1 MTDQTRWGIPEVHR
15 KNKAIKKQKD
25 LVSSAMECVVK
36 MDESGITDLM
46 IEIEAEYERKYGKN
60 VAKKYTK
67 TVLQYSVTDFIFFF
81 FFSEIKCTRCTF
93 GLEVLVYMT
102 LGWTLYGTLF
112 ILFRDKVYYQISVH
126 ARECVFLNKK
136 SVVEYYT

>member
-1 MTDQTRWGIPEVHR
+1 MTDQTRWGIDQVQV
-15 KNKAIKKQKD
+15 KNKAIKYQKD
-25 LVSSAMECVVK
+25 LVASAMVHVVK

-46 IEIEAEYERKYGKN
+46 LQIEAEYERKYGDN

-67 TVLQYSVTDFIFFF
+67 TVLQYFVTDFIFFLF
-81 FFSEIKCTRCTF
+81 FLWIMCTKCTF

-102 LGWTLYGTLF
+102 LGWTLFGTLF

-126 ARECVFLNKK
+126 ARECVF
-136 SVVEYYT
+136 

>member
-1 MTDQTRWGIPEVHR
+1 MTDQTRWGIDQVQVR
-15 KNKAIKKQKD
+15 NKAVKYQKD
-25 LVSSAMECVVK
+25 LVSSAMAHVVK

-46 IEIEAEYERKYGKN
+46 LQIEAEYERKYGDN

-67 TVLQYSVTDFIFFF
+67 TVLQYSVTDFIFFLF
-81 FFSEIKCTRCTF
+81 FLWIMCTKCTF

-126 ARECVFLNKK
+126 ARECVF
-136 SVVEYYT
+136 